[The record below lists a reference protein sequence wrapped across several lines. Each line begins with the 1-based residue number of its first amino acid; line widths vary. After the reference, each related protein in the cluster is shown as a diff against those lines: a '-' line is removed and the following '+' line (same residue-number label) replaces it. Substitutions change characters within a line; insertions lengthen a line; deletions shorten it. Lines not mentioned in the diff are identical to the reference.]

1 MNHTTD
7 RITLRQGLRYTLR
20 EWKIFWGLSPRFFY
34 ASFASAALTALAP
47 YATVWFSAR
56 LLGELTG
63 LRQPGRLAFWV
74 GCILGVTALLEAAR
88 SAASHWKEAESD
100 DLWNRHYKT
109 YMDKQMSLDY
119 VDEDSQA
126 VYDQYSQILQN
137 ANLSGAG
144 DAVCILQVDTLLTAL
159 FRVAGGILLCWGLF
173 AAPVP
178 AGELAFL
185 GHPLF
190 VLLFWAGMAG
200 LACLSPVLARLSA
213 RYVPRI
219 QEAGKMGNRMFG
231 VQCELIQD
239 SRNAPDL
246 RMYGQYQNVLAR
258 YMAHTPYEKEGVFYR
273 LRRGPM
279 GLLNAAIGM
288 VPALLTAPVFLYV
301 CLKAWAGAFGLDA
314 AAQYLGAGTN
324 LFQGMVDLA
333 DMLGEMEIN
342 GPYMKNIFAYLD
354 IPNQMYQG
362 SLTTEKRRDRQYE
375 VEFRDVSFRYPGSEQ
390 YALRHLSMKFRIGRR
405 LAVVGRN
412 GSGKTTFI
420 KLLCRLYDP
429 TEGTILLNGIDIRK
443 YRYDDYRQ
451 IFSVVFQDF
460 QLLALPLG
468 QNVAAARRYDPD
480 RAADCLRRAGF
491 GERLASLPQ
500 GLDTCLGRELDQTG
514 VQLSG
519 GEAQKAA
526 IARALYKD
534 APFIILDEPT
544 AALDPV
550 AEAEIYAKFDQ
561 IAGDRTAV
569 YISHRLSSCKFCD
582 EILVFDQGALVQQ
595 GTHEQLAA
603 DTGSLYYALWHAQAQ
618 YYAAGA
624 Q

>member
-1 MNHTTD
+1 MKHTTD
-7 RITLRQGLRYTLR
+7 RITLRQGLHYTLR
-20 EWKIFWGLSPRFFY
+20 EWKIFWGLSPQFFY

-63 LRQPGRLAFWV
+63 LRQPSRLAFWV
-74 GCILGVTALLEAAR
+74 GCILGATALLEAAR
-88 SAASHWKEAESD
+88 SAAFHWKEAEKD
-100 DLWNRHYKT
+100 DLWNRHFKT
-109 YMDKQMSLDY
+109 YMDNQMRMDY

-126 VYDQYSQILQN
+126 VYDQYSQILQD

-144 DAVCILQVDTLLTAL
+144 DAVCILKVDGLLTAL

-173 AAPVP
+173 ASPVP

-200 LACLSPVLARLSA
+200 LACLSPVLAGRSA
-213 RYVPRI
+213 RYVPQI
-219 QEAGKMGNRMFG
+219 QEDGKMGNRVFG
-231 VQCELIQD
+231 VQQDLTHELK
-239 SRNAPDL
+239 NAPDL
-246 RMYGQYQNVLAR
+246 RMYGQYQNVVAHA
-258 YMAHTPYEKEGVFYR
+258 MAQNAYTKDSVFYR
-273 LRRGPM
+273 LKRGPM
-279 GLLNAAIGM
+279 GLLNAAM
-288 VPALLTAPVFLYV
+288 EAVPALLAAPVYLYV

-324 LFQGMVDLA
+324 LFQGLVELV
-333 DMLGEMEIN
+333 DMLAELQIN

-390 YALRHLSMKFRIGRR
+390 YALRHLSMKFKIGRR

-429 TEGTILLNGIDIRK
+429 TEGVILLNGIDIRK
-443 YRYDDYRQ
+443 YRYEDYRQ

-491 GERLASLPQ
+491 AHRLDTLPQ
-500 GLDTCLGRELDQTG
+500 GLDTCLGKELDQTG

-519 GEAQKAA
+519 GEAQKIA

-550 AEAEIYAKFDQ
+550 AEAEIYTRFDQ
-561 IAGDRTAV
+561 IAGDKTAV

-582 EILVFDQGALVQQ
+582 EILVFDQGAVVQQ
-595 GTHEQLAA
+595 GSHDQLAA
-603 DTGSLYYALWHAQAQ
+603 DEAGLYHALWHAQAQ
-618 YYAAGA
+618 YYAPAV